1 VKAHWIY
8 HVGNAKKYTDDQCKT
23 GRGYKKPPPFY
34 EEVYQITQG
43 SHVLSFTQVQSSL
56 RPQPTHY
63 EDPNNNPPLPNT
75 YPNIALTPEAAHTQD
90 ELPDISAAPVPD
102 PKKRSPLREMQRAV
116 KILAVQRIGSSL
128 SQPGTSL
135 LSSGGL
141 TQRLVRPSGS
151 GVQSRNLYA
160 TPRAPNRFI
169 YNVPRPPL
177 QTRII
182 SSTPRVE
189 SQSRIITQGRPR
201 PALTALSLSSTARS
215 TTPTTAPR
223 FTTPTTAPRFTTPA
237 TVQAPPNPPPPPPI
251 AAAASSLEH
260 LADLDAD
267 SSLLA
272 SPTAAE
278 EGQDATTP
286 HSIRLQP
293 MTRRGQQDAAM
304 QMLLSVNQAQLRE
317 QSNANATAEKMVALF
332 EKLVTFYVETFRRD

>member
-1 VKAHWIY
+1 
-8 HVGNAKKYTDDQCKT
+8 
-23 GRGYKKPPPFY
+23 
-34 EEVYQITQG
+34 
-43 SHVLSFTQVQSSL
+43 
-56 RPQPTHY
+56 
-63 EDPNNNPPLPNT
+63 
-75 YPNIALTPEAAHTQD
+75 
-90 ELPDISAAPVPD
+90 
-102 PKKRSPLREMQRAV
+102 
-116 KILAVQRIGSSL
+116 
-128 SQPGTSL
+128 
-135 LSSGGL
+135 
-141 TQRLVRPSGS
+141 VRPSGS

-215 TTPTTAPR
+215 TTPTTAPHFTTPTTAPR

-317 QSNANATAEKMVALF
+317 QRNANATAEKMVALF